1 MILAGETDEL
11 LQMLEQLGVSDRC
24 GQVQGWDCGGSIFLD
39 YLRISAK
46 FEQLQ
51 DLEDAPTEYDVENL
65 HMGLKQ
71 LTARLGQLP
80 SDTPRRV

>member
-1 MILAGETDEL
+1 
-11 LQMLEQLGVSDRC
+11 MLEQLSERSGE
-24 GQVQGWDCGGSIFLD
+24 VQDWNCGGSIFLD

-51 DLEDAPTEYDVENL
+51 DSEDPPTDYEVESL

>member
-1 MILAGETDEL
+1 MPE
-11 LQMLEQLGVSDRC
+11 RC

-51 DLEDAPTEYDVENL
+51 VSEDAPSEYDMESL
-65 HMGLKQ
+65 YMGLKQ
-71 LTARLGQLP
+71 LALRLKQLP